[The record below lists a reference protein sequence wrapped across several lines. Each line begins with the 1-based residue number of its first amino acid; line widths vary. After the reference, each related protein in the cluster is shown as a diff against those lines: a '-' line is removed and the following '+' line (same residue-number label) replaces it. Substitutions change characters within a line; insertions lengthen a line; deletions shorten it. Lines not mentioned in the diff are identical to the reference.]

1 MNKKVLYFVIVL
13 IVIVLG
19 LFVFNKILKEKIVEV
34 PETSNV
40 TNNEEIVDP
49 NIVSVNEIIAPDQAP
64 GREVFIEK
72 ASFKTDGDG
81 GFVVISLLNFADATS
96 TPTRTAIGLSQ
107 YFALGTILENFIV
120 NLTEDLDEDL
130 LPMVGDTVVAS
141 LYKKADQ
148 PNLEGEIQSSIGLG
162 EQIVNEQGKP
172 IEVFFKIIDN
182 LETIPG
188 FESKL

>member
-1 MNKKVLYFVIVL
+1 KKVLYFVIVL

-19 LFVFNKILKEKIVEV
+19 LFVFNKILKEKIVKV
-34 PETSNV
+34 PEIPNAT
-40 TNNEEIVDP
+40 NEEIVDP

-96 TPTRTAIGLSQ
+96 TPTRTAIGVSQ

-120 NLTEDLDEDL
+120 NLIEDLDEDL

-162 EQIVNEQGKP
+162 EQIVDEQGKH

>member
-19 LFVFNKILKEKIVEV
+19 LFVFNKILKEKIVKV
-34 PETSNV
+34 PEIPNAT
-40 TNNEEIVDP
+40 NEEIVDP

-96 TPTRTAIGLSQ
+96 TPTRTTIGVSQ

-120 NLTEDLDEDL
+120 NLIEDLDEDL

-162 EQIVNEQGKP
+162 EQIVDEQGKH